1 MLVDITL
8 EHREA
13 QDCIFTI
20 IDTKRKNKRLVFKTY
35 TPEECNQWLE
45 ALFEA
50 VLESKQNSNQ
60 QDRSEACSIQ

>member
-1 MLVDITL
+1 MDITL
-8 EHREA
+8 EHREEK
-13 QDCIFTI
+13 DCIFTI
-20 IDTKRKNKRLVFKTY
+20 IDTNRKNKRLVFKTH

-45 ALFEA
+45 ILFEA